1 MVLTEQERVALN
13 KKLENP
19 ESVVKCPRCGA
30 LIEIHNYPTAV
41 RVSCKTE
48 GCIQKTIRGI

>member
-30 LIEIHNYPTAV
+30 LIEIYNYPTAV